1 MEDSPYSSTLGQR
14 LQRRLVKPA
23 GVINTQQL
31 HSHYQATQGTAGRL
45 VQKSMLPE
53 QVKFRYGSGVLQP
66 TAIMS
71 RLQRQRTESADGF
84 DGQWRVNPDGYSGTG
99 KTAQT
104 FVQTQPIA
112 FHNSRDNSR
121 EIVGKSPTAIG
132 VADSGYD
139 SAPLAPQRAIPRW
152 GEQNSESPPKLGDL
166 GGLTKTRRSPI
177 HTSIQQ
183 RPAISQK
190 VTVMTKPLVKE
201 TNHNQTTTP
210 VSLVEKKP
218 KSASSSPL
226 GNTIKDTGEKGSRQ
240 GTQPQLK
247 INRKATLAEVNTLS
261 RHESHAVQ
269 AQRDTKS
276 ITKSSTNSTVTQTK
290 PETSSSSSP
299 PYPEKSGTLRISRK
313 ATMTAANARAYFQS
327 FPQDLD
333 PPQPPLIRG
342 EPYSKSPFFKGDL
355 GGSPSLKTRPSNVAR
370 VQSKSIPDLPL
381 AQTNSPSSPTTVSR
395 KDDNEDT
402 VIQAKLSPTS
412 GKLISQGTTISKA
425 SHSQTIS
432 HSNSSPDL
440 PLAKTTSASSPTT
453 VSRKEDNEDTVIQA
467 KLSPNSGKLISQTP
481 TISKASHSQTISHSN
496 SSPDLPLA
504 KTTSASSPTTV
515 SRKEDSSDT
524 VIQAKLSP
532 TSGKLISES
541 PTISKASH
549 SQTRSHSNSS
559 PDLPLAK
566 TTSASSPSQVS
577 RKEDNEETVIQA
589 KLSPTSGKLI
599 SESPTISKA
608 SHSQTRSHSNS
619 SPDLP
624 LAKTTSASSPSQVSR
639 KEDNEETVIQAKL
652 SPNSG
657 KLISESP
664 TISKASHS
672 QTISHSNSSL
682 DLPLAK
688 TTSASSPSQVSRKE
702 DNEETVIQAKLS
714 PNSGKLISESPT
726 LSKASHSQTISHS
739 NSSLDFPLAKT
750 TSASSPTT
758 VSRKED
764 NEETVI
770 QAKIIPN
777 QPKSGQITSQGYTIS
792 KASHSQTITHSNS
805 SPDLPLAK
813 TNNPSYQSQ
822 VSRKEDSSD
831 TVIQA
836 KVIPNYPKLGQITSQ
851 GDTISKASHSQT
863 ITHSNS
869 SPDLPLAKTNSP
881 SYQSTIQA
889 KNQPLS
895 KGIIQTKLAEKN
907 YQPTGII
914 QKQQGNLPVQ
924 LSQKASIASNPSVVS
939 TTPTQLSSSSELNRV
954 WLKTTNTIEANT
966 IEASKGLSTTS
977 SHHQKLP
984 LPLAITQIKPNGA
997 IARQTNAV
1005 ENSTVQ
1011 AKSGNATTPMS
1022 TPETASASG
1031 IDLTKVA
1038 EKVSRILARK
1048 LMVERERRGIGKWH

>member
-1 MEDSPYSSTLGQR
+1 MSWGASPQSYLTWWVERASCPLLLPTPYSLLPAPCSLLPAPYSLYCNKIMEDFPYSSTLGQR

-31 HSHYQATQGTAGRL
+31 HSHYQATQSTAGRL

-84 DGQWRVNPDGYSGTG
+84 DGQWRVNPDSYSGTG

-112 FHNSRDNSR
+112 FQNSRDNSR
-121 EIVGKSPTAIG
+121 KIVGKSPT
-132 VADSGYD
+132 
-139 SAPLAPQRAIPRW
+139 
-152 GEQNSESPPKLGDL
+152 E
-166 GGLTKTRRSPI
+166 
-177 HTSIQQ
+177 
-183 RPAISQK
+183 ISHK

-201 TNHNQTTTP
+201 TNHNQSKSPVSLTP

-226 GNTIKDTGEKGSRQ
+226 GKTIKDTGEKGSRQ

-276 ITKSSTNSTVTQTK
+276 SVADSGYDSAPLAPQFWGEQNSESPPASNPSLGDLGGLTKIRRSPIHTSIQQRPKSSTKSSTNPTVTPTQG
-290 PETSSSSSP
+290 ETSSSLSP

-333 PPQPPLIRG
+333 PPQPPLLRG

-381 AQTNSPSSPTTVSR
+381 SQTNSPSSSSTVSR
-395 KDDNEDT
+395 KEDSSDT
-402 VIQAKLSPTS
+402 VIQTKITPNQPKSSQITSPGDS
-412 GKLISQGTTISKA
+412 FQ
-425 SHSQTIS
+425 
-432 HSNSSPDL
+432 NSAQDL
-440 PLAKTTSASSPTT
+440 PLAKTNSPSSPTT

-467 KLSPNSGKLISQTP
+467 KLSPISGKIISQNP
-481 TISKASHSQTISHSN
+481 TITQASHSQTI
-496 SSPDLPLA
+496 
-504 KTTSASSPTTV
+504 
-515 SRKEDSSDT
+515 
-524 VIQAKLSP
+524 
-532 TSGKLISES
+532 
-541 PTISKASH
+541 
-549 SQTRSHSNSS
+549 SHSNSS

-577 RKEDNEETVIQA
+577 RKEDNHETVIQA
-589 KLSPTSGKLI
+589 KLSPTSGKII
-599 SESPTISKA
+599 SKTPTITQA
-608 SHSQTRSHSNS
+608 SHSQTISHSNS

-624 LAKTTSASSPSQVSR
+624 LAKTTSASSPTKVSR
-639 KEDNEETVIQAKL
+639 KEDNDETVIQAKL
-652 SPNSG
+652 SQPSG
-657 KLISESP
+657 KIISQSP
-664 TISKASHS
+664 TINQASHS
-672 QTISHSNSSL
+672 QTISHSNSSP

-688 TTSASSPSQVSRKE
+688 TTSASSPTKVSRKE
-702 DNEETVIQAKLS
+702 DNDETVIQAKLS
-714 PNSGKLISESPT
+714 QPSGKIISQSPT
-726 LSKASHSQTISHS
+726 INQASHSQTIS
-739 NSSLDFPLAKT
+739 
-750 TSASSPTT
+750 
-758 VSRKED
+758 
-764 NEETVI
+764 
-770 QAKIIPN
+770 
-777 QPKSGQITSQGYTIS
+777 
-792 KASHSQTITHSNS
+792 HSNS

-813 TNNPSYQSQ
+813 TNSPSSPTT
-822 VSRKEDSSD
+822 VSRKEDNHE

-836 KVIPNYPKLGQITSQ
+836 KVIPNQPKLGQITSQ
-851 GDTISKASHSQT
+851 GDTIRKASHSHT
-863 ITHSNS
+863 ISHSNS

-889 KNQPLS
+889 KNKPLS
-895 KGIIQTKLAEKN
+895 KGIIQTKLAETN
-907 YQPTGII
+907 YQPTDII
-914 QKQQGNLPVQ
+914 QKQQENLPVQ

-966 IEASKGLSTTS
+966 IQASKGLSTTS
-977 SHHQKLP
+977 SNHQKLP

-1031 IDLTKVA
+1031 IDLIKVA
-1038 EKVSRILARK
+1038 EQVSRILARK
-1048 LMVERERRGIGKWH
+1048 LMVERERRGI

>member
-53 QVKFRYGSGVLQP
+53 QVKFRYGSGILQP

-104 FVQTQPIA
+104 FVQTQPRA
-112 FHNSRDNSR
+112 FQNSRDNSR
-121 EIVGKSPTAIG
+121 KIVGKSPT
-132 VADSGYD
+132 
-139 SAPLAPQRAIPRW
+139 
-152 GEQNSESPPKLGDL
+152 
-166 GGLTKTRRSPI
+166 
-177 HTSIQQ
+177 
-183 RPAISQK
+183 AISQK

-226 GNTIKDTGEKGSRQ
+226 GKTIQETGEKGSRQ

-261 RHESHAVQ
+261 RHESHTVQ

-276 ITKSSTNSTVTQTK
+276 ITKSSTKSSTNPTVTQTQR
-290 PETSSSSSP
+290 ETSSSSSP

-313 ATMTAANARAYFQS
+313 ATMTAANARACFQS

-381 AQTNSPSSPTTVSR
+381 AQTNSPSSSSTVSR
-395 KDDNEDT
+395 KEDSSDTVIQTKIIPNQAKSVKITSPGDSFQNSAQDLPLAKTTSASSPIQLSIKEDNEET

-412 GKLISQGTTISKA
+412 GKLISQTPTLSKA
-425 SHSQTIS
+425 IH
-432 HSNSSPDL
+432 
-440 PLAKTTSASSPTT
+440 
-453 VSRKEDNEDTVIQA
+453 
-467 KLSPNSGKLISQTP
+467 
-481 TISKASHSQTISHSN
+481 
-496 SSPDLPLA
+496 
-504 KTTSASSPTTV
+504 
-515 SRKEDSSDT
+515 
-524 VIQAKLSP
+524 
-532 TSGKLISES
+532 S
-541 PTISKASH
+541 PTI
-549 SQTRSHSNSS
+549 SHSNSS

-599 SESPTISKA
+599 SQTPTLSKAIHSPTISHSNSSPDLHLAKTTSASSPTTVSRKEDNDDTVIQAKLSPTSGKLISQSPTITQASHSPTISHSNSSPDLHLAKTTSASSPTTVSRKEDNEETVIQAKLSPTSGKLISESPTITQASYSQTISYSHSSPDLPLAKTNSPSSPSQVSRKEDNEETVIQAKLSPTPGKLISESPTISKA
-608 SHSQTRSHSNS
+608 SHSQTISHSNS

-639 KEDNEETVIQAKL
+639 KEDNEETVIQAKIL
-652 SPNSG
+652 PNQPKSG
-657 KLISESP
+657 QITSQGD

-688 TTSASSPSQVSRKE
+688 TTSASSPTTVSRKEDNEETVIQAKLSASSGKLISQSPTISKASHSQTISHSNSSLDLPLAKTNNPSSPSQVSRKE
-702 DNEETVIQAKLS
+702 DNEETVIQAKIL
-714 PNSGKLISESPT
+714 
-726 LSKASHSQTISHS
+726 
-739 NSSLDFPLAKT
+739 
-750 TSASSPTT
+750 
-758 VSRKED
+758 
-764 NEETVI
+764 
-770 QAKIIPN
+770 
-777 QPKSGQITSQGYTIS
+777 PK
-792 KASHSQTITHSNS
+792 
-805 SPDLPLAK
+805 
-813 TNNPSYQSQ
+813 
-822 VSRKEDSSD
+822 
-831 TVIQA
+831 
-836 KVIPNYPKLGQITSQ
+836 YPKLGQITSQ

-889 KNQPLS
+889 INQPLS

-907 YQPTGII
+907 YQPTDII

-924 LSQKASIASNPSVVS
+924 LSQKASIASNPTVVS

-984 LPLAITQIKPNGA
+984 LPLAITQIKTNGA

-1038 EKVSRILARK
+1038 EQVSRILARK
-1048 LMVERERRGIGKWH
+1048 LMVERERRGI

>member
-104 FVQTQPIA
+104 FVQTQPRA

-121 EIVGKSPTAIG
+121 KIVGKSPTAIG

-139 SAPLAPQRAIPRW
+139 SAPLAPQFW

-226 GNTIKDTGEKGSRQ
+226 GKTIKDTGEKGSSQ

-261 RHESHAVQ
+261 RHESHTVQ
-269 AQRDTKS
+269 AQKDTKS
-276 ITKSSTNSTVTQTK
+276 ITKSSTKSSTNPTVTQTK

-313 ATMTAANARAYFQS
+313 ATMTAANA
-327 FPQDLD
+327 
-333 PPQPPLIRG
+333 
-342 EPYSKSPFFKGDL
+342 
-355 GGSPSLKTRPSNVAR
+355 SNVAR

-381 AQTNSPSSPTTVSR
+381 AQTNSPSSSSSVSR
-395 KDDNEDT
+395 KEDSSDT
-402 VIQAKLSPTS
+402 VIQTKIIPNQAKSVKITSPGDS
-412 GKLISQGTTISKA
+412 FQ
-425 SHSQTIS
+425 
-432 HSNSSPDL
+432 NSAQDL

-453 VSRKEDNEDTVIQA
+453 VSRKEDNDDTVIQA
-467 KLSPNSGKLISQTP
+467 KLSPSSGKLISESP

-504 KTTSASSPTTV
+504 KTASASSPSQV

-532 TSGKLISES
+532 TSGKLISQS

-549 SQTRSHSNSS
+549 SQTISHSNFSPDLPLAKTTSASSPSQVSRKEDNEETVIQAKLSPTSGKLISQTPTLSKASHSQTISHSNFSPDLPLAKTASASSPSQVSRKEDNDDTVIQAKLSPNSGKLISESPTLSKASHSQTISHSNSS

-599 SESPTISKA
+599 SQSPTITQA
-608 SHSQTRSHSNS
+608 SHSQTISHSNS
-619 SPDLP
+619 SSDLP

-639 KEDNEETVIQAKL
+639 KEDNDETVIQAKL
-652 SPNSG
+652 SPNYG
-657 KLISESP
+657 KLIS
-664 TISKASHS
+664 
-672 QTISHSNSSL
+672 Q
-682 DLPLAK
+682 
-688 TTSASSPSQVSRKE
+688 
-702 DNEETVIQAKLS
+702 
-714 PNSGKLISESPT
+714 SPT

-739 NSSLDFPLAKT
+739 NSSPDLPLAKT

-777 QPKSGQITSQGYTIS
+777 QPK
-792 KASHSQTITHSNS
+792 
-805 SPDLPLAK
+805 
-813 TNNPSYQSQ
+813 
-822 VSRKEDSSD
+822 
-831 TVIQA
+831 
-836 KVIPNYPKLGQITSQ
+836 LGQITSQ

-863 ITHSNS
+863 ISHSNS

-895 KGIIQTKLAEKN
+895 KRIIQTKLAETN

-924 LSQKASIASNPSVVS
+924 LSQKASIASNPSLVS

-984 LPLAITQIKPNGA
+984 LPLAITQIKTNGA

-1022 TPETASASG
+1022 TPETAPASG

-1038 EKVSRILARK
+1038 EQVSRILARK
-1048 LMVERERRGIGKWH
+1048 LMVERERRGI

>member
-104 FVQTQPIA
+104 FVQTQPRA

-121 EIVGKSPTAIG
+121 KIVGKSPT
-132 VADSGYD
+132 
-139 SAPLAPQRAIPRW
+139 
-152 GEQNSESPPKLGDL
+152 
-166 GGLTKTRRSPI
+166 
-177 HTSIQQ
+177 
-183 RPAISQK
+183 AISQK

-201 TNHNQTTTP
+201 TNHNQSKSPVSLTP

-218 KSASSSPL
+218 KSASSSTL
-226 GNTIKDTGEKGSRQ
+226 GNTIKETGEKGSRQ

-261 RHESHAVQ
+261 RHESHTVQ

-276 ITKSSTNSTVTQTK
+276 ITKSSTKSSTNPTVTQTK

-313 ATMTAANARAYFQS
+313 ATMTAANAS
-327 FPQDLD
+327 H
-333 PPQPPLIRG
+333 
-342 EPYSKSPFFKGDL
+342 
-355 GGSPSLKTRPSNVAR
+355 VAR

-381 AQTNSPSSPTTVSR
+381 AQTNSPSSSSTVSRKEDNEETVIQTKISPLQPKSGQITSPGDSFQNSAQDLPLAKTASASSPTTVSR
-395 KDDNEDT
+395 KEDNDETVIQAKLSPNSGKLISQSPTISKASHSPTISHSNSSPDLPLAKTASASSSSQVSRKEDNEDT

-412 GKLISQGTTISKA
+412 GKLISQSPTITQA
-425 SHSQTIS
+425 SHSPTIS

-467 KLSPNSGKLISQTP
+467 KIIPNSGIISQSP
-481 TISKASHSQTISHSN
+481 TITQASNYPSQVNSN

-515 SRKEDSSDT
+515 SRKEDNEETVIQAKLSPNSGKLISQSPTITQASHSPSQVNSNSSPDLPLAKITSASSPSQVSRKEDNEDT

-541 PTISKASH
+541 PTISKAS
-549 SQTRSHSNSS
+549 N
-559 PDLPLAK
+559 
-566 TTSASSPSQVS
+566 SPSQV
-577 RKEDNEETVIQA
+577 N
-589 KLSPTSGKLI
+589 
-599 SESPTISKA
+599 
-608 SHSQTRSHSNS
+608 
-619 SPDLP
+619 
-624 LAKTTSASSPSQVSR
+624 
-639 KEDNEETVIQAKL
+639 
-652 SPNSG
+652 
-657 KLISESP
+657 
-664 TISKASHS
+664 
-672 QTISHSNSSL
+672 SNSSL
-682 DLPLAK
+682 DL
-688 TTSASSPSQVSRKE
+688 
-702 DNEETVIQAKLS
+702 
-714 PNSGKLISESPT
+714 
-726 LSKASHSQTISHS
+726 
-739 NSSLDFPLAKT
+739 PLAKT

-777 QPKSGQITSQGYTIS
+777 PPKS
-792 KASHSQTITHSNS
+792 
-805 SPDLPLAK
+805 
-813 TNNPSYQSQ
+813 
-822 VSRKEDSSD
+822 
-831 TVIQA
+831 
-836 KVIPNYPKLGQITSQ
+836 GQITSQ

-863 ITHSNS
+863 ISHSNS
-869 SPDLPLAKTNSP
+869 SLDLPLAKTNSP
-881 SYQSTIQA
+881 SSQSTIQA

-1031 IDLTKVA
+1031 IDLSKVA
-1038 EKVSRILARK
+1038 EQVSRILARK
-1048 LMVERERRGIGKWH
+1048 LMVERERRGLRK

>member
-1 MEDSPYSSTLGQR
+1 MPVTAPYFLLPAPYSLYCNKTMEDFPYSSTLGQR

-31 HSHYQATQGTAGRL
+31 HSHYQATQSTAGRL

-71 RLQRQRTESADGF
+71 RLQRQRTESAEGF

-104 FVQTQPIA
+104 FVQTQPRA
-112 FHNSRDNSR
+112 FQNSRDNSR
-121 EIVGKSPTAIG
+121 KIVGKSPTAIG

-139 SAPLAPQRAIPRW
+139 SAPLAPQFW

-190 VTVMTKPLVKE
+190 VTVMTKPLVKK
-201 TNHNQTTTP
+201 TNHNQSTSP

-218 KSASSSPL
+218 KSASSTPL
-226 GNTIKDTGEKGSRQ
+226 GKTIQETGDKGNRR

-261 RHESHAVQ
+261 RHESHTVQ

-276 ITKSSTNSTVTQTK
+276 STKSSTNPTVTQTK

-313 ATMTAANARAYFQS
+313 ATMTAANA
-327 FPQDLD
+327 
-333 PPQPPLIRG
+333 
-342 EPYSKSPFFKGDL
+342 
-355 GGSPSLKTRPSNVAR
+355 SNVAR

-381 AQTNSPSSPTTVSR
+381 AQTNSPSSSSTVSR
-395 KDDNEDT
+395 KEDSSDT
-402 VIQAKLSPTS
+402 VIQTKSIPNQAKSVKITSPGDS
-412 GKLISQGTTISKA
+412 VN
-425 SHSQTIS
+425 
-432 HSNSSPDL
+432 NSPQNL
-440 PLAKTTSASSPTT
+440 PLAKTASASSPSQ

-467 KLSPNSGKLISQTP
+467 KLSP
-481 TISKASHSQTISHSN
+481 
-496 SSPDLPLA
+496 
-504 KTTSASSPTTV
+504 
-515 SRKEDSSDT
+515 
-524 VIQAKLSP
+524 
-532 TSGKLISES
+532 TSGKIISQS
-541 PTISKASH
+541 PTINQASNSK
-549 SQTRSHSNSS
+549 TISHSNSS

-577 RKEDNEETVIQA
+577 RKEDNEDTVIQA
-589 KLSPTSGKLI
+589 KLSPTSGKKI
-599 SESPTISKA
+599 SQSPTVNQASNSK
-608 SHSQTRSHSNS
+608 TISHSNS

-639 KEDNEETVIQAKL
+639 KEDNEDTVIQAKII
-652 SPNSG
+652 PNSG
-657 KLISESP
+657 KIISQSP
-664 TISKASHS
+664 TINQASHS
-672 QTISHSNSSL
+672 QTISHSKSIT
-682 DLPLAK
+682 DL
-688 TTSASSPSQVSRKE
+688 
-702 DNEETVIQAKLS
+702 
-714 PNSGKLISESPT
+714 
-726 LSKASHSQTISHS
+726 
-739 NSSLDFPLAKT
+739 PLAKT

-764 NEETVI
+764 NDE
-770 QAKIIPN
+770 
-777 QPKSGQITSQGYTIS
+777 
-792 KASHSQTITHSNS
+792 
-805 SPDLPLAK
+805 
-813 TNNPSYQSQ
+813 
-822 VSRKEDSSD
+822 

-836 KVIPNYPKLGQITSQ
+836 KVIPNQPKLGQITSQ
-851 GDTISKASHSQT
+851 GDTISKANHSQT
-863 ITHSNS
+863 IIHSNS
-869 SPDLPLAKTNSP
+869 SPNLPLAKTNSP

-895 KGIIQTKLAEKN
+895 KRIIQTKLAEKN

-914 QKQQGNLPVQ
+914 KKQQENSPVQ

-966 IEASKGLSTTS
+966 IEASKGLSSTS
-977 SHHQKLP
+977 SNHQKLP

-1031 IDLTKVA
+1031 IDLIKVA
-1038 EKVSRILARK
+1038 EQVSRILARK
-1048 LMVERERRGIGKWH
+1048 LMVERERRGIEKWH

>member
-1 MEDSPYSSTLGQR
+1 MEDSPYSSTLVQR

-31 HSHYQATQGTAGRL
+31 HGHYQATQSTAGRL

-84 DGQWRVNPDGYSGTG
+84 DGQWRVNPDSYSGTG

-104 FVQTQPIA
+104 FVQTQPRA
-112 FHNSRDNSR
+112 FQNSRDNSR
-121 EIVGKSPTAIG
+121 KIVGKSPTAIG

-152 GEQNSESPPKLGDL
+152 GEQNSESPPASNPSLGDL

-201 TNHNQTTTP
+201 TNHNQSKSPVSLTP
-210 VSLVEKKP
+210 VSLVEQKP
-218 KSASSSPL
+218 KSASSTPL
-226 GNTIKDTGEKGSRQ
+226 GKTIQETGEKGSSQ

-247 INRKATLAEVNTLS
+247 INRKATLAEINTLS

-276 ITKSSTNSTVTQTK
+276 ITKSSTNPTVTPTQ

-313 ATMTAANARAYFQS
+313 ATMTAANAS
-327 FPQDLD
+327 H
-333 PPQPPLIRG
+333 
-342 EPYSKSPFFKGDL
+342 
-355 GGSPSLKTRPSNVAR
+355 VAR

-381 AQTNSPSSPTTVSR
+381 AQTNSPSSSSTVSR
-395 KDDNEDT
+395 KEDSSDTVIQTQIIPNQAKSSQITSPGDSFQNSDQDLPLAKTTSASSPSQVSRKEDNKDTVIHAKLSPTSGKLISETPTLSKASHSQTISHSNSIPDLPLAKTTSASSPSQVSRKQDNEDT

-412 GKLISQGTTISKA
+412 GKLISESPTLSKA

-440 PLAKTTSASSPTT
+440 PLAKTTSASSPSQ
-453 VSRKEDNEDTVIQA
+453 VSRKEDND
-467 KLSPNSGKLISQTP
+467 
-481 TISKASHSQTISHSN
+481 
-496 SSPDLPLA
+496 
-504 KTTSASSPTTV
+504 
-515 SRKEDSSDT
+515 DT

-532 TSGKLISES
+532 TSGKLISKS
-541 PTISKASH
+541 PTLSKTSH
-549 SQTRSHSNSS
+549 SH
-559 PDLPLAK
+559 
-566 TTSASSPSQVS
+566 
-577 RKEDNEETVIQA
+577 
-589 KLSPTSGKLI
+589 
-599 SESPTISKA
+599 
-608 SHSQTRSHSNS
+608 
-619 SPDLP
+619 
-624 LAKTTSASSPSQVSR
+624 
-639 KEDNEETVIQAKL
+639 
-652 SPNSG
+652 
-657 KLISESP
+657 
-664 TISKASHS
+664 
-672 QTISHSNSSL
+672 TISHSNSSL

-702 DNEETVIQAKLS
+702 DN
-714 PNSGKLISESPT
+714 
-726 LSKASHSQTISHS
+726 
-739 NSSLDFPLAKT
+739 D
-750 TSASSPTT
+750 
-758 VSRKED
+758 D
-764 NEETVI
+764 TVI

-777 QPKSGQITSQGYTIS
+777 SGKIISQIPTLS
-792 KASHSQTITHSNS
+792 KASHSH
-805 SPDLPLAK
+805 
-813 TNNPSYQSQ
+813 
-822 VSRKEDSSD
+822 
-831 TVIQA
+831 
-836 KVIPNYPKLGQITSQ
+836 
-851 GDTISKASHSQT
+851 TIS
-863 ITHSNS
+863 HSNS

-895 KGIIQTKLAEKN
+895 KGIIQTKLAETN

-914 QKQQGNLPVQ
+914 QKQQENLPVQ

-977 SHHQKLP
+977 SNHQKLP

-1011 AKSGNATTPMS
+1011 AKSGNPTTPMS

-1031 IDLTKVA
+1031 IDLIKVA
-1038 EKVSRILARK
+1038 EQVSRILARK

>member
-1 MEDSPYSSTLGQR
+1 MTWWVERASCPLLLPTPCSLLPAPCSLLPAPCSLYCNKTMEDSPYSSTLGQR

-31 HSHYQATQGTAGRL
+31 HGHYQATQGTAGRL

-84 DGQWRVNPDGYSGTG
+84 DGQWRVNPDSYSGTG

-104 FVQTQPIA
+104 FVQTQPRA
-112 FHNSRDNSR
+112 FQNSRDNSR
-121 EIVGKSPTAIG
+121 KIVGKSPTAIG

-139 SAPLAPQRAIPRW
+139 SAPLAPQFW

-190 VTVMTKPLVKE
+190 VTVMTKPLVKK
-201 TNHNQTTTP
+201 TNHNQSTSP

-218 KSASSSPL
+218 KSASSTPL
-226 GNTIKDTGEKGSRQ
+226 GKTIQETGDKGNRR

-261 RHESHAVQ
+261 RHESHTVQ

-276 ITKSSTNSTVTQTK
+276 STKSSTNPTVTQTK

-313 ATMTAANARAYFQS
+313 ATMTAANARACFQS

-381 AQTNSPSSPTTVSR
+381 AQTNSPSSSSTVSRKEDSSDTVIQTKISPLQPKSSQITSPDDSFQNSAQDLPLAKTASASSPTTVSR
-395 KDDNEDT
+395 KEDNEET

-412 GKLISQGTTISKA
+412 SKLISQSPTLSKA
-425 SHSQTIS
+425 INSPTRS

-453 VSRKEDNEDTVIQA
+453 VSKKEDNEETVIQA
-467 KLSPNSGKLISQTP
+467 KLSPTSGKLISQSPTLSKASHSP
-481 TISKASHSQTISHSN
+481 TISHSNSSPDLPLAKTASASSPTTVSRKEDNEETVIQAKLSPTSGKLISQSPTLSKASHSQTISHSN
-496 SSPDLPLA
+496 SIPDLPLA

-524 VIQAKLSP
+524 VIQANIIP
-532 TSGKLISES
+532 NSGLISES
-541 PTISKASH
+541 PTITQAS
-549 SQTRSHSNSS
+549 N
-559 PDLPLAK
+559 
-566 TTSASSPSQVS
+566 SPSQV
-577 RKEDNEETVIQA
+577 N
-589 KLSPTSGKLI
+589 
-599 SESPTISKA
+599 
-608 SHSQTRSHSNS
+608 
-619 SPDLP
+619 
-624 LAKTTSASSPSQVSR
+624 
-639 KEDNEETVIQAKL
+639 
-652 SPNSG
+652 
-657 KLISESP
+657 
-664 TISKASHS
+664 
-672 QTISHSNSSL
+672 SNSSL

-702 DNEETVIQAKLS
+702 DNDETVIQAKLS
-714 PNSGKLISESPT
+714 PNSGKLISQSPT
-726 LSKASHSQTISHS
+726 INQASHSQTISHS
-739 NSSLDFPLAKT
+739 KSITDLPLAKT

-764 NEETVI
+764 
-770 QAKIIPN
+770 
-777 QPKSGQITSQGYTIS
+777 
-792 KASHSQTITHSNS
+792 
-805 SPDLPLAK
+805 
-813 TNNPSYQSQ
+813 
-822 VSRKEDSSD
+822 SSD

-836 KVIPNYPKLGQITSQ
+836 KVIPNQPKLGQITSQ
-851 GDTISKASHSQT
+851 GDTISKANHSQT
-863 ITHSNS
+863 IIHSNS
-869 SPDLPLAKTNSP
+869 SPNLPLAKTNSP

-895 KGIIQTKLAEKN
+895 KRIIQTKLAEKN

-914 QKQQGNLPVQ
+914 KKQQENSPVQ

-966 IEASKGLSTTS
+966 IEASKGLSSTS
-977 SHHQKLP
+977 SNHQKLP

-1031 IDLTKVA
+1031 IDLIKVA
-1038 EKVSRILARK
+1038 EQVSRILARK
-1048 LMVERERRGIGKWH
+1048 LMVERERRGIEKWH